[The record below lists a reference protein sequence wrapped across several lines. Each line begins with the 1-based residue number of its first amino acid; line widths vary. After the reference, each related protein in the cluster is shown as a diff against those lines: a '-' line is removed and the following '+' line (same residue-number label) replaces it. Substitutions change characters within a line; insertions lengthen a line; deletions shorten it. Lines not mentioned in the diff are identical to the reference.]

1 MNYPA
6 YGYNARFGG
15 FPAQNQGV
23 GAFYGPGGQMTQP
36 MPQNAPQAPQTA
48 FPAACGFS
56 VQPVTSREEALAVIA
71 DPLSS
76 GVLLPDLGHGVIYVK
91 RFNSNTGASDF
102 GEFAFVQPKAAPVET
117 PVENPEWVARK
128 DFEAAMEQL
137 RSEIAAL
144 KRPGKAK
151 GGSDE

>member
-1 MNYPA
+1 MNYP

-15 FPAQNQGV
+15 FSPQNQGV
-23 GAFYGPGGQMTQP
+23 GAFYGPAGQMTPP

-48 FPAACGFS
+48 FPAPGGFS

-91 RFNSNTGASDF
+91 KFNPNTGASDF
-102 GEFAFVQPKAAPVET
+102 GEFAFVPPKAAPVEN
-117 PVENPEWVARK
+117 PVENSELVYRK
-128 DFEAAMEQL
+128 DFEEAVEQL
-137 RSEIAAL
+137 RGEIAAL
-144 KRPGKAK
+144 RRPARAK
-151 GGSDE
+151 GGNEE